1 MINRAYFKNKSKVI
15 ETENVLHLTYD
26 EEGSVRDFVVSYIPK
41 RELHQHMQ
49 RILVNKSFTIN
60 NKSNSCQTSFGEKE
74 EPDCK
79 LVCNHCHQK
88 ARPLLQLVGDSCN
101 YRSHWFPLCLCKKN
115 RLINPEITQS
125 SLEVK
130 SKQNLE
136 NLYLVGFSN
145 CAQCWPPWIKIL
157 FNQTSSSRF
166 FFFFN
171 QTNRAPCEP

>member
-26 EEGSVRDFVVSYIPK
+26 EEGSVRDFVVSSYIPK

-115 RLINPEITQS
+115 RLINPEITH
-125 SLEVK
+125 
-130 SKQNLE
+130 N
-136 NLYLVGFSN
+136 VGHLGLRF
-145 CAQCWPPWIKIL
+145 CLIKHLAQDFI
-157 FNQTSSSRF
+157 F
-166 FFFFN
+166 F
-171 QTNRAPCEP
+171 